1 MTRTLAW
8 IFAILSGLYLLTIG
22 LLPDPVPFID
32 EAIAFAVFV
41 KASAFLDYD
50 VRRWIPF
57 LGKRKATGS
66 PRGTSGRGATID
78 V

>member
-1 MTRTLAW
+1 MTRSLAW

-32 EAIAFAVFV
+32 EGIALAVFI
-41 KASAFLDYD
+41 KACAFLGHD
-50 VRRWIPF
+50 VRRWVPF
-57 LGKRKATGS
+57 LGKRGGLTKKQSHA
-66 PRGTSGRGATID
+66 RGATID